1 MKNSTTKKVLLAE
14 VKKMESKY
22 LDLVWYARSSPK
34 NNSIQGVLENRI
46 RIEKTYPDEVAK
58 LQSRADSGWSHG
70 FNSGMLAGM
79 RYVMDLLTEGIEEA
93 EDLFP
98 DLDS

>member
-1 MKNSTTKKVLLAE
+1 MTKVLLLAE
-14 VKKMESKY
+14 VKKMENKY
-22 LDLVWYARSSPK
+22 FDLVCYARSSPK
-34 NNSIQGVLENRI
+34 NNSIQGVLENRT
-46 RIEKTYPDEVAK
+46 RIEKTYPDEVIK

>member
-1 MKNSTTKKVLLAE
+1 MKKSTTKAVVLAE

-22 LDLVWYARSSPK
+22 FNLVWYARSSPK
-34 NNSIQGVLENRI
+34 NYSIDGVLESRN
-46 RIEKTYPDEVAK
+46 RIEKAHPEEVAK
-58 LQSRADSGWSHG
+58 LKGGADSGWFHG

-79 RYVMDLLTEGIEEA
+79 RYEMDLLTEGIEEA

>member
-1 MKNSTTKKVLLAE
+1 MKKSTTKAVVLAE
-14 VKKMESKY
+14 VKKMENKY
-22 LDLVWYARSSPK
+22 FDLVCYARSSPK
-34 NNSIQGVLENRI
+34 NNSIPGVLENRI
-46 RIEKTYPDEVAK
+46 RIEKTYPEEVAK
-58 LQSRADSGWSHG
+58 LKGGADSGWSHG

>member
-1 MKNSTTKKVLLAE
+1 MKKKLILEE

-22 LDLVWYARSSPK
+22 CDLVWYARSSSK
-34 NNSIQGVLENRI
+34 HDSIPGVLENRT
-46 RIEKTYPDEVAK
+46 RIEEAYPAEVAK
-58 LQSRADSGWSHG
+58 LKSKTDSDWAHG

-79 RYVMDLLTEGIEEA
+79 RYVMDLFTEGIEEA

>member
-1 MKNSTTKKVLLAE
+1 MKNSITNKVLLAE
-14 VKKMESKY
+14 LKKMESKY
-22 LDLVWYARSSPK
+22 FDHVWYARSSPK
-34 NNSIQGVLENRI
+34 NYSIEGVLKNRT

-58 LQSRADSGWSHG
+58 LQSRVDSGWSHG

-93 EDLFP
+93 EDMFP

>member
-1 MKNSTTKKVLLAE
+1 MKKSTTKAVVLAE
-14 VKKMESKY
+14 VKKMENKY
-22 LDLVWYARSSPK
+22 FDLVCYARSSSK
-34 NNSIQGVLENRI
+34 NNSIPGVLENRT
-46 RIEKTYPDEVAK
+46 RIEKTYPDDVIK
-58 LQSRADSGWSHG
+58 LQSIADSGWSHG

-93 EDLFP
+93 DDLFP

>member
-22 LDLVWYARSSPK
+22 LHLVWYARSSPK
-34 NNSIQGVLENRI
+34 NNSIEGVLENRAG
-46 RIEKTYPDEVAK
+46 IEKTYPDEVAK
-58 LQSRADSGWSHG
+58 LKSRADSGWSHG

-93 EDLFP
+93 EDMFP

>member
-1 MKNSTTKKVLLAE
+1 MKKKLILEE

-22 LDLVWYARSSPK
+22 CALVWYARSSSK
-34 NNSIQGVLENRI
+34 HDSIPGVLENRKK
-46 RIEKTYPDEVAK
+46 IEEAYPAEVAK
-58 LQSRADSGWSHG
+58 LKSKTDSDWTHG

-79 RYVMDLLTEGIEEA
+79 RYVMDLFTEGIEEA
-93 EDLFP
+93 EDSFP

>member
-1 MKNSTTKKVLLAE
+1 MKKSTTKAVVLAE
-14 VKKMESKY
+14 VKKMENKY
-22 LDLVWYARSSPK
+22 FDLVCYARSSPK
-34 NNSIQGVLENRI
+34 NNSIPGVLENRT
-46 RIEKTYPDEVAK
+46 RIEKTYPYEVAK
-58 LQSRADSGWSHG
+58 LQSGADSGWSHG